1 MKLPCPVASAA
12 ARFPE
17 RLAVEFEERRISWSE
32 AGVAV
37 SCWEHWLVDE
47 GVGPGDRVASLSWNR
62 PEVLWLWFALARRG
76 ASMVPLNARLTTA
89 ELAPLVER
97 SKARF
102 VLADQSMLDRVP
114 GGRPFPSPT
123 VPSVASAS
131 LDAGAELAGLFT
143 SGTTGSPSLVPLTV
157 QNFLASHDA
166 NAANLGASELQCWLG
181 TLPLF
186 HVGGLAMAFRC
197 AVMGAGLVLERQ
209 FDATRVARLLRQS
222 DVTHGSLV
230 PTALQRVLEVSA
242 EPFGRAL
249 EAILIG
255 GGPMGAALLARARS
269 LALPVLQ
276 TYGLTE
282 ACSQVTTERPG
293 EADGATA
300 GRALPGLEV
309 QIVDATG
316 LVVEPGVVGEIRV
329 KGQTVTPGAGEWLAT
344 KDLGS
349 LDERGRLTIHARR
362 VDLIV
367 SGGENVY
374 PAEVEAVLRESGLVD
389 DVAVVPVSDETWGQV
404 PVAVVVWKGAP
415 AVADLIAF
423 ARERLA
429 SFKMPRQLVARAEL
443 PRNASGKLLRHALV
457 DAGCSLVTGS

>member
-17 RLAVEFEERRISWSE
+17 RLAVEFDGQRTSWRD
-32 AGVAV
+32 AAAAV
-37 SCWEHWLVDE
+37 SKWERWLRDE
-47 GVGPGDRVASLSWNR
+47 QIGAGDRVATLSWNR
-62 PEVLWLWFALARRG
+62 PELLWLWFALGRRG
-76 ASMVPLNARLTTA
+76 ASMIPLNARLTLA
-89 ELAPLVER
+89 ELIPMVDR

-102 VLADQSMLDRVP
+102 VLADASLQERVADA
-114 GGRPFPSPT
+114 RAFPSPT
-123 VPSVASAS
+123 VPSEGDALLDSA
-131 LDAGAELAGLFT
+131 AEFAGLFT
-143 SGTTGSPSLVPLTV
+143 SGTTGTPSLIPLTV
-157 QNFLASHDA
+157 QNFLASHEA
-166 NAANLGASELQCWLG
+166 NAGNLGASETQCWLG

-209 FDATRVARLLRQS
+209 FEAPRVAHLLRRG

-230 PTALQRVLEVSA
+230 PTALQRVLDVSG
-242 EPFGRAL
+242 EPFGASL

-255 GGPMGAALLARARS
+255 GGPMGAALLASARS
-269 LALPVLQ
+269 LSLPVLQ

-282 ACSQVTTERPG
+282 ACSQVTTERLA
-293 EADGATA
+293 EADGTTA

-309 QIVDATG
+309 QIVDVAG
-316 LVVEPGVVGEIRV
+316 QVVAPGVVGEIRV
-329 KGQTVTPGAGEWLAT
+329 KGQTVTPAAGPWLST

-349 LDERGRLTIHARR
+349 LDERGRLTVHARR

-389 DVAVVPVSDETWGQV
+389 DVAVVPVPDDTWGQA
-404 PVAVVVWKGAP
+404 PVAIVVWKAEP
-415 AVADLIAF
+415 DDARLLAF
-423 ARERLA
+423 ARARLA
-429 SFKMPRQLVARAEL
+429 GFKVPRRVVARAEL
-443 PRNASGKLLRHALV
+443 PRNASGKLLRHAL
-457 DAGCSLVTGS
+457 TGPGFLS